1 MGGINLDKEF
11 AEEFKEEIE
20 EKENKEKENIELED
34 GEEWVNWND
43 ILSDEDKMSENINK
57 AFKKK

>member
-11 AEEFKEEIE
+11 AEEFEEEI
-20 EKENKEKENIELED
+20 KEKENIELED